1 MGNRRKRKTPGK
13 GPARAPG
20 PVTNRSKA
28 NKPVKPAAGPK
39 FVERARLRRVPVDDP
54 GPEDV
59 SAFDAEPP
67 PDDDDDEDE
76 PEDAGAYSRPP
87 RAGEP

>member
-1 MGNRRKRKTPGK
+1 MGNRRKRKTQPAK
-13 GPARAPG
+13 KSPARAPG
-20 PVTNRSKA
+20 PVTNRRKA

-39 FVERARLRRVPVDDP
+39 FVERAQLRRVPFDDP

-67 PDDDDDEDE
+67 PDDDDE
-76 PEDAGAYSRPP
+76 RPP
-87 RAGEP
+87 RTGEP